1 MIQAAGGGS
10 AYALQCGSQSRSA
23 STSTV
28 PQEMDCRPRP
38 ERGGFSSEC
47 RPLNQ
52 EEKGLK
58 LRLWG
63 GDDD

>member
-1 MIQAAGGGS
+1 
-10 AYALQCGSQSRSA
+10 
-23 STSTV
+23 
-28 PQEMDCRPRP
+28 MDCRPRP

-63 GDDD
+63 SDDD